1 MTTTRDPIWSEDK
14 GLIGD
19 AIQSIEGS
27 QRIQQ
32 DDSDEIKE
40 TIVKAGVV
48 LVQNCLYCG
57 KQVKLIVPWA
67 DVANLHLQRE
77 HPSYRRE
84 KRGYTSSVPC
94 RSCNR
99 PTRMSFDQIS
109 DLRRWVD
116 HGVAMGSLKASIY
129 QASLVSG

>member
-1 MTTTRDPIWSEDK
+1 MSKDPIWSEDK
-14 GLIGD
+14 GLVVDG
-19 AIQSIEGS
+19 IQSIEGGG
-27 QRIQQ
+27 RIQQ
-32 DDSDEIKE
+32 DEGEEIKE

-77 HPSYRRE
+77 LPAYRRE
-84 KRGYTSSVPC
+84 KRGYGASVPC

-99 PTRMSFDQIS
+99 ATRMMFDQIT
-109 DLRRWVD
+109 DLKRWVD
-116 HGVAMGSLKASIY
+116 IGVSMGALKSSIY
-129 QASLVSG
+129 QASLVGG

>member
-1 MTTTRDPIWSEDK
+1 MSKDPIWSEDK
-14 GLIGD
+14 GLVVDG
-19 AIQSIEGS
+19 IQSIEGGG
-27 QRIQQ
+27 RIQQ
-32 DDSDEIKE
+32 DEGEEIKE

-77 HPSYRRE
+77 LPAYRRE
-84 KRGYTSSVPC
+84 KRGYGTAVPC

-99 PTRMSFDQIS
+99 ATRMMFDQIT
-109 DLRRWVD
+109 DLKRWVD
-116 HGVAMGSLKASIY
+116 IGVSMGALKSSIY
-129 QASLVSG
+129 QASLVGG